1 MRFSDRIR
9 KMIDGV
15 PKGGSIMLPVD
26 AVREWLNENGSGL
39 DPDFTV
45 EDVAAFFD
53 RSPVTIRAWIRAGR
67 IEAYRFRGNEYR
79 ITNAALE
86 EFQSLERNGNSHE
99 HSNGAHDRG

>member
-1 MRFSDRIR
+1 MKLSDRLAR
-9 KMIDGV
+9 MIDGM
-15 PKGGSIMLPVD
+15 PDGASITLPVD

-39 DPDFTV
+39 DQDLTV
-45 EDVAAFFD
+45 EEVGKFFD

-86 EFQSLERNGNSHE
+86 EFQSQERNGRQS
-99 HSNGAHDRG
+99 RTQ